1 MDKYKR
7 LITNTLLFGISSFGS
22 KLLVFALMPF
32 YTRILNT
39 DGYGTVDL
47 IVQASNFIMPIATIG
62 INNAI
67 IRFGL
72 ERGSDKKAVFTIG
85 TIIIAIGFLFTLLFS
100 PLVKKFDAIG
110 NYTLYMYLYVLVA
123 SFHGLTSQ
131 FVRTIGYVRLYAFD
145 GILATVLA
153 ILFNILF
160 LGVFNWG
167 IDGYMWAMIFT
178 DLIAVTFLTVAV
190 KLYKYFDPSRI
201 NKILTRQML
210 SYSIP
215 LIPNTICN
223 WFINISSRFII
234 TALISV
240 SANGIY
246 SVSSKIPSILL
257 IVANIFGEAWQIS
270 AISET
275 EGRAKFFSRVCSTYQ
290 ALAFTMAAGLIVTSK
305 ITTALF
311 ASSDFFEAWRYMPFL
326 VVAST
331 FACIAN
337 FLTSVYM
344 VEKKSVNT
352 FLTTLVG
359 AAINISLTFLLIKM
373 GLGCM
378 GAAIANLASYI
389 VMFALRA
396 VNTRK
401 YIKIKWNLRLL
412 TVNIILIFAECFIM
426 LSECSGHFII
436 SCIITI
442 LVIVINSKSVLNV
455 IKMRF
460 SKNSDKA
467 L

>member
-7 LITNTLLFGISSFGS
+7 LMTNTILFAISSFGS
-22 KLLVFALMPF
+22 KLLVFVLMPF
-32 YTRILNT
+32 YTRILKT

-85 TIIIAIGFLFTLLFS
+85 TVVIAIGFAFTLLFS
-100 PLVKKFDAIG
+100 PLVGKFEFI
-110 NYTLYMYLYVLVA
+110 NSYTAYMYMYVFVA

-160 LGVFNWG
+160 LGAFDMG
-167 IDGYMWAMIFT
+167 IEGYMWAMILT
-178 DLIAVTFLTVAV
+178 DLIAVTFLILVV
-190 KLYKYFDPSRI
+190 KLYRFFDLKRI
-201 NKILTRQML
+201 SKALARQML
-210 SYSIP
+210 AYSIP

-234 TALISV
+234 TAMISV

-275 EGRAKFFSRVCSTYQ
+275 EGRTRFFSKVCSAYQ
-290 ALAFTMAAGLIVTSK
+290 AIAFTMAAGLIAGSK
-305 ITTALF
+305 IATSLF
-311 ASSDFFEAWRYMPFL
+311 ASKEFFEAWRYMPFL

-352 FLTTLVG
+352 FITTLIG
-359 AAINISLTFLLIKM
+359 AAINISLTFLFIKL
-373 GLGCM
+373 GFGCM
-378 GAAIANLASYI
+378 GVAAANLVSYI
-389 VMFALRA
+389 VMFIIRA
-396 VNTRK
+396 TDTRK
-401 YIKIKWNLRLL
+401 YIKIKWNIRLFN
-412 TVNIILIFAECFIM
+412 VNMILIFGECFIM
-426 LSECSGHFII
+426 LSECAGHFII
-436 SCIITI
+436 SCVIAA
-442 LVIVINSKSVLNV
+442 LVVLINSKSLLHVV
-455 IKMRF
+455 RQRF
-460 SKNSDKA
+460 SKKQKVV
-467 L
+467 

>member
-1 MDKYKR
+1 MNKYKT
-7 LITNTLLFGISSFGS
+7 LMTNTILFALSSFGS
-22 KLLVFALMPF
+22 KLLVFILMPF
-32 YTRILNT
+32 YTRILKT

-72 ERGSDKKAVFTIG
+72 ERGSDKKAVFSIG
-85 TIIIAIGFLFTLLFS
+85 TIVIAIGFLFTLLFA

-110 NYTLYMYLYVLVA
+110 EYTLYMYLYVLVA

-160 LGVFNWG
+160 LGVFNFG
-167 IDGYMWAMIFT
+167 IDGYMWAMILT

-190 KLYKYFDPSRI
+190 KLYRFFDVKRI
-201 NKILTRQML
+201 NKILARQMFA
-210 SYSIP
+210 YSIP

-275 EGRAKFFSRVCSTYQ
+275 EGRERFFSKVCGAYQ
-290 ALAFTMAAGLIVTSK
+290 AIAFTMAAGLIVTSK
-305 ITTALF
+305 ITTSLF
-311 ASSDFFEAWRYMPFL
+311 ASSEFFEAWRYMPFL
-326 VVAST
+326 VIAST

-344 VEKKSVNT
+344 VEKRSVNT
-352 FLTTLVG
+352 FTTTLIG
-359 AAINISLTFLLIKM
+359 AVINITLTFLFIKC
-373 GLGCM
+373 GFGCM
-378 GAAIANLASYI
+378 GVAAANLVSYV
-389 VMFALRA
+389 VMFAIRA
-396 VNTRK
+396 IDTRK
-401 YIKIKWNLRLL
+401 YIKIKWNVRLFA
-412 TVNIILIFAECFIM
+412 VNVILIFAECFVM
-426 LSECSGHFII
+426 LSECKGHFII
-436 SCIITI
+436 SCVLT
-442 LVIVINSKSVLNV
+442 LFVVLINLKSLLNV
-455 IKMRF
+455 VKLRF
-460 SKNSDKA
+460 AKK
-467 L
+467 